1 MKNFNE
7 FKAFES
13 KITLDLPE
21 GWKKSNKLIKR
32 EFKFKDFITAVGFVN
47 VVAEIS
53 NQINHHPKITIDF
66 NLVLIET
73 LTHDEGKVT
82 NKDLELAEFINSV
95 YLDRK
100 NLSHRL
106 R

>member
-21 GWKKSNKLIKR
+21 GWNKSNNSIRK
-32 EFKFKDFITAVGFVN
+32 EFKFKDFLTAMGFINGVG
-47 VVAEIS
+47 EIA
-53 NQINHHPKITIDF
+53 NKMNHHPKMTIDF

-73 LTHDEGKVT
+73 TTHDERKVT
-82 NKDLELAEFINSV
+82 NKDLDLAEAIDNL
-95 YLDRK
+95 YPDRK
-100 NLSHRL
+100 KLSHWL